1 VYNMDKINT
10 KTNKQGM
17 VEYLEHIDQTDKRI
31 TKSLKDR
38 IVYTLNAAK
47 KSIQDVDRASL
58 TDLINDISAVL
69 VPVTAPAPI
78 EGSLKPATKTED
90 KKTAPKLG
98 SRKSNE
104 TPKEEAPAP
113 EAPKADDKKKLGAK
127 KPTVDS
133 VPAASSVGKE
143 NLPSAKMFP
152 TDIEHKDLGKLIS
165 CKGMLENYK
174 DVVKALEG
182 DITLYFACY
191 WTKLHIKKYEYE
203 ASRRVKAPK
212 EGFPFDL
219 DLAVAV
225 VPCENIERLY
235 AMSMYTEAMFVFEGE
250 DLEPVKSED
259 PRGGDTYSVRV
270 SSGMEF
276 EIYAPAD
283 DMKKLAKLLATK

>member
-1 VYNMDKINT
+1 MEKINT

-58 TDLINDISAVL
+58 SDLISDISAVL
-69 VPVTAPAPI
+69 VPVAVTAPAPI
-78 EGSLKPATKTED
+78 EGSLKPAVKTEE

-98 SRKSNE
+98 KKSDE
-104 TPKEEAPAP
+104 TKKEEAPAP
-113 EAPKADDKKKLGAK
+113 EAPKADGKKSKLGAK
-127 KPTVDS
+127 KPAIDS

-143 NLPSAKMFP
+143 SLPSAKMFP
-152 TDIEHKDLGKLIS
+152 ADIEHKDLGKLIS
-165 CKGMLENYK
+165 CKGILENYK
-174 DVVKALEG
+174 DIVKALEG

-203 ASRRVKAPK
+203 QSRRVKAPK
-212 EGFPFDL
+212 DGFPFDL

-250 DLEPVKSED
+250 DLEPVKSDD
-259 PRGGDTYSVRV
+259 PRGGDQYSVRV
-270 SSGMEF
+270 SAGMEF
-276 EIYAPAD
+276 EIYVPAD
-283 DMKKLAKLLATK
+283 DMKNLAKLLATK